1 MSENSPDLETQV
13 EALTR
18 EINELREEINV
29 IRESPYLQ
37 SSIKQMVYEV
47 VIDRE
52 EVVAREFG
60 QRINEKH
67 GTMYEVKNQAKR
79 MAHLLGLD
87 GDLIRMM
94 VTEAVQN
101 ILEHGTGLSVHVR
114 LEINND
120 DLNPSLVS
128 TFKHDMPPGQTYT
141 LSEINANAAKGD
153 ITSDQFDFE
162 SDRGRGEYIMKQL
175 TDERR
180 IINGTEIN
188 KDGRKV
194 HSFKRM
200 LINYKYPGGPRN
212 KVNFEDIKGEIDRLD
227 YDDVVC
233 CFHVHHRH
241 DRPDAVTIATTRVQ
255 MEKVAMIM
263 TQNGFRVT
271 EQEPYYRTVFAT
283 FEPTTPVDKERL
295 LGLFA
300 RVRQVAYEETE
311 AARAQR

>member
-1 MSENSPDLETQV
+1 MSGQDADFEKQIES
-13 EALTR
+13 LTR
-18 EINELREEINV
+18 EVHELREEINF

-37 SSIKQMVYEV
+37 SSIKHMVYEV
-47 VIDRE
+47 IIDRQ
-52 EVVAREFG
+52 EVITREFG
-60 QRINEKH
+60 QKINEKH
-67 GTMYEVKNQAKR
+67 GTMYEVKNQARR

-101 ILEHGTGLSVHVR
+101 ILEHGSGSYVHVR

-120 DLNPSLVS
+120 DLNPNLIC
-128 TFKHDMPPGQTYT
+128 TFKHDMPPGETYT

-194 HSFKRM
+194 HYFKRM
-200 LINYKYPGGPRN
+200 LINYKYPGGPRAR
-212 KVNFEDIKGEIDRLD
+212 VNFQDIKSEIDRLD

-255 MEKVAMIM
+255 MDKVAAIM
-263 TQNGFRVT
+263 TENGFRVT

-283 FEPTTPVDKERL
+283 FEPTSPVDKEGL
-295 LGLFA
+295 LRLFA

-311 AARAQR
+311 SAK

>member
-1 MSENSPDLETQV
+1 MSETKELESQI
-13 EALTR
+13 EILTR
-18 EINELREEINV
+18 EVHELQEEINF

-47 VIDRE
+47 NIDRE

-60 QRINEKH
+60 HKINEKH

-79 MAHLLGLD
+79 MSHLLGLD

-101 ILEHGTGLSVHVR
+101 ILEHGTGKYVHVR

-120 DLNPSLVS
+120 DLNPSLIC
-128 TFKHDMPPGQTYT
+128 TFKHDMQPGQTYT
-141 LSEINANAAKGD
+141 LSDINQNAAKGD

-194 HSFKRM
+194 HYFKRM

-212 KVNFEDIKGEIDRLD
+212 KVNFEDIKAEIDRLD

-241 DRPDAVTIATTRVQ
+241 DFPDAVTIATTRVQ
-255 MEKVAMIM
+255 MEKVARIM
-263 TQNGFRVT
+263 VENGFRVI

-283 FEPTTPVDKERL
+283 FEPTNPVDKEAL
-295 LGLFA
+295 LKLFA

-311 AARAQR
+311 AARAR